1 MKRMVLAVFAVM
13 CLAGVGSLSAQE
25 FRYGVSGGLLMPMGD
40 YKNIDKAGFLVGV
53 DGTYW
58 LTGNQVG
65 IRLDASYTTT
75 SEKSGVPAHKTKML
89 GGMAEVVYAFMTPA
103 DPVRPYILGGA
114 GLFNIKLSASGGD
127 TTETKFGFGGGAG
140 LAFKLGSGTTRV
152 FVEGRYSSVKAFG
165 GTVPFLGVKAGVRF

>member
-1 MKRMVLAVFAVM
+1 MILAVFAVM
-13 CLAGVGSLSAQE
+13 CLAGVGSLSAQQ
-25 FRYGVSGGLLMPMGD
+25 FRYGVSGGLLLPMGD

-65 IRLDASYTTT
+65 IRLDASYSTT

-114 GLFNIKLSASGGD
+114 GVFNVKLSVSGGD

-140 LAFKLGSGTTRV
+140 LDFKLGSGTTRV
-152 FVEGRYSSVKAFG
+152 FVEGRYTSVKAFG
-165 GTVPFLGVKAGVRF
+165 STVPFLGVKAGIRF